1 MNIADAKEQIKD
13 SVEAY
18 LLKDDAGMYKI
29 TPARQRPI
37 FLIGAPGIGKTAI
50 MEQIAQELQIGIV
63 SYSMT
68 HHTRQSALGLPRI
81 VHNEFEGFEYDS
93 SEYTMSEIVSSIYD
107 YMSETGL
114 RAGILFLD
122 EINCVSETL
131 YPSMLQFL
139 QFKTFGRHRIPHDWI
154 IVCAGNPPEYNKSVH
169 EFDIVTLDRLR
180 EIEVEP
186 EYAAWKRYATQK
198 GIHPAVTTFLEAK
211 PDCFYLVQ
219 SKPGGGKS
227 FVTARGWE
235 DLAEAIALY
244 EEMGKPI
251 SRDLIGQFLRD
262 DDIADSFSV
271 YYNLFDK
278 YRSDYQ
284 IMSILLAVCLL
295 TGIVGC
301 RKKEQKADA
310 KYTIYQINQ
319 SGTALVP
326 KDYDGT
332 GKSVDEEV
340 KGMLSALQK
349 CDDEVKAQAALP
361 KKVKLERYTLEDEKL
376 ILYYNAAYGKM
387 DTVRE
392 VLCRAALVRSLTQID
407 GVDLVMICVDGT
419 PLTDKKGNT
428 YGYQQAEDFVQNT
441 GSSINSFQEMKL
453 TLYYADSS
461 GEKLQKEEDTVRYN
475 SNESKERV
483 VVEQLM
489 RGPSNNRLLA
499 TIPKGTKLLGVSIKD
514 HICYLN
520 FDEGLRNIA
529 PGVSPETVIYSIVNS
544 VIDGGNVSEVQI
556 SINGDSSI
564 VYQESI
570 KLDEPLSRNQE
581 MIKED

>member
-13 SVEAY
+13 TVEAY
-18 LLKDDAGMYKI
+18 LLKDEAGMYKI
-29 TPARQRPI
+29 NPARQRPI

-81 VHNEFEGFEYDS
+81 VHNDFEGFEYDS

-107 YMSETGL
+107 YMGETGL
-114 RAGILFLD
+114 HAGILFLD

-139 QFKTFGRHRIPHDWI
+139 QFKTFGRHRVPHDWI

-186 EYAAWKRYATQK
+186 EYAAWKRYAAQK

-251 SRDLIGQFLRD
+251 NRDLIGQFLRD
-262 DDIADSFSV
+262 DEIADSFSV

-284 IMSILLAVCLL
+284 IMNILSGAAGLDIINRARAAEFDERVALLGLMLDAVANACAHAL
-295 TGIVGC
+295 
-301 RKKEQKADA
+301 EQEEARYPARREAGAARGSVHRRDGWHRRLDTRA
-310 KYTIYQINQ
+310 
-319 SGTALVP
+319 
-326 KDYDGT
+326 GT
-332 GKSVDEEV
+332 GAQGSVRH
-340 KGMLSALQK
+340 G
-349 CDDEVKAQAALP
+349 KAQLRAQ
-361 KKVKLERYTLEDEKL
+361 
-376 ILYYNAAYGKM
+376 GKPRHRQAQAPHGAVQARGHRGRRGG
-387 DTVRE
+387 VRDHQ
-392 VLCRAALVRSLTQID
+392 R
-407 GVDLVMICVDGT
+407 CV
-419 PLTDKKGNT
+419 
-428 YGYQQAEDFVQNT
+428 
-441 GSSINSFQEMKL
+441 S
-453 TLYYADSS
+453 
-461 GEKLQKEEDTVRYN
+461 
-475 SNESKERV
+475 
-483 VVEQLM
+483 
-489 RGPSNNRLLA
+489 RGGQR
-499 TIPKGTKLLGVSIKD
+499 D
-514 HICYLN
+514 
-520 FDEGLRNIA
+520 
-529 PGVSPETVIYSIVNS
+529 
-544 VIDGGNVSEVQI
+544 
-556 SINGDSSI
+556 
-564 VYQESI
+564 
-570 KLDEPLSRNQE
+570 
-581 MIKED
+581 

>member
-1 MNIADAKEQIKD
+1 MRRMK
-13 SVEAY
+13 
-18 LLKDDAGMYKI
+18 KI
-29 TPARQRPI
+29 
-37 FLIGAPGIGKTAI
+37 
-50 MEQIAQELQIGIV
+50 
-63 SYSMT
+63 
-68 HHTRQSALGLPRI
+68 
-81 VHNEFEGFEYDS
+81 
-93 SEYTMSEIVSSIYD
+93 
-107 YMSETGL
+107 
-114 RAGILFLD
+114 
-122 EINCVSETL
+122 
-131 YPSMLQFL
+131 
-139 QFKTFGRHRIPHDWI
+139 
-154 IVCAGNPPEYNKSVH
+154 
-169 EFDIVTLDRLR
+169 
-180 EIEVEP
+180 
-186 EYAAWKRYATQK
+186 
-198 GIHPAVTTFLEAK
+198 
-211 PDCFYLVQ
+211 
-219 SKPGGGKS
+219 
-227 FVTARGWE
+227 
-235 DLAEAIALY
+235 
-244 EEMGKPI
+244 
-251 SRDLIGQFLRD
+251 
-262 DDIADSFSV
+262 
-271 YYNLFDK
+271 
-278 YRSDYQ
+278 YQ
-284 IMSILLAVCLL
+284 IISILLAVCLL

-301 RKKEQKADA
+301 SKKEQKADA

-349 CDDEVKAQAALP
+349 CDDEVKAQATLP

-407 GVDLVMICVDGT
+407 GVDLVMICVDGM

-441 GSSINSFQEMKL
+441 
-453 TLYYADSS
+453 
-461 GEKLQKEEDTVRYN
+461 EDTVRYN

-529 PGVSPETVIYSIVNS
+529 TGVSPETVIYSIVNS

>member
-1 MNIADAKEQIKD
+1 MRRMK
-13 SVEAY
+13 
-18 LLKDDAGMYKI
+18 KI
-29 TPARQRPI
+29 
-37 FLIGAPGIGKTAI
+37 
-50 MEQIAQELQIGIV
+50 
-63 SYSMT
+63 
-68 HHTRQSALGLPRI
+68 
-81 VHNEFEGFEYDS
+81 
-93 SEYTMSEIVSSIYD
+93 
-107 YMSETGL
+107 
-114 RAGILFLD
+114 
-122 EINCVSETL
+122 
-131 YPSMLQFL
+131 
-139 QFKTFGRHRIPHDWI
+139 
-154 IVCAGNPPEYNKSVH
+154 
-169 EFDIVTLDRLR
+169 
-180 EIEVEP
+180 
-186 EYAAWKRYATQK
+186 
-198 GIHPAVTTFLEAK
+198 
-211 PDCFYLVQ
+211 
-219 SKPGGGKS
+219 
-227 FVTARGWE
+227 
-235 DLAEAIALY
+235 
-244 EEMGKPI
+244 
-251 SRDLIGQFLRD
+251 
-262 DDIADSFSV
+262 
-271 YYNLFDK
+271 
-278 YRSDYQ
+278 YQ
-284 IMSILLAVCLL
+284 IISFLLAVCLL

-319 SGTALVP
+319 SGTTLVP
-326 KDYDGT
+326 NGYDGT
-332 GKSVDEEV
+332 GKSADEEV

-514 HICYLN
+514 HIWS
-520 FDEGLRNIA
+520 FG
-529 PGVSPETVIYSIVNS
+529 
-544 VIDGGNVSEVQI
+544 
-556 SINGDSSI
+556 
-564 VYQESI
+564 
-570 KLDEPLSRNQE
+570 
-581 MIKED
+581 M